1 MPARYHLSWFAI
13 VAVLLALLPSEA
25 ARAGPTIAE
34 PFRAY
39 YEQHQGLRVLGY
51 PLTGLVEADGY
62 VAQYFEKG
70 RLEDHGP
77 ERVAADWTIMYGRL
91 AAELIGDGGNTFV
104 NGTTLTY
111 AALKRHHGPAYR
123 QAPPANFV
131 SGVLETDAG
140 VFVPYDPELRPAY
153 GFVVPGYFWE
163 YITRLD
169 LFPDGWLHDIGLPM
183 TDAFQ
188 VRAYKNGAVRE
199 LIVQAFERTVLTNDP
214 LNPPDWRI
222 ERGNIGADAV
232 RLLPPLNTI
241 ELPTPGA
248 RVTLP
253 LHILA
258 RVGRPGAS
266 LLVTLRWDKGA
277 KLLHTPSVLQGEDG
291 RGVLVDCL
299 DIPPEHQSRQPWTQA
314 AQLEISDGH
323 GTILAKQPI
332 TVLHPD
338 DPDVHEITLY
348 WVVGTTL
355 NTERRHIPKTGALE
369 QAALEELLWGPG
381 VYNSVGFT
389 TALPTPEQVLSF
401 SGRTT
406 DWGPRVVLRSLRVVD
421 GVALADFSKELRAYG
436 GNPLRASLIHGQ
448 ITRTLLQ
455 FPHIH
460 DVRITIE
467 GQRDALLEPSG
478 ALRSRYETS

>member
-1 MPARYHLSWFAI
+1 MRARYSISWFIII
-13 VAVLLALLPSEA
+13 VVILALLPSEA
-25 ARAGPTIAE
+25 ARAVPMVAE

-39 YEQHQGLRVLGY
+39 YDQHQGIRVLGY

-70 RLEDHGP
+70 RLEDHRP
-77 ERVAADWTIMYGRL
+77 ERVAADWTIMFGRL
-91 AAELIGDGGNTFV
+91 AAELIERGGNTFV

-111 AALKRHHGPAYR
+111 ATLKRHHAPAYR
-123 QAPPANFV
+123 QAPPQNFV
-131 SGVLETDAG
+131 AGVMETEAG

-153 GFVVPGYFWE
+153 GFVVPSYFWD
-163 YITRLD
+163 YITRVD

-183 TDAFQ
+183 TNAFQ
-188 VRAYKNGAVRE
+188 VRAYKNGVVRE

-232 RLLPPLNTI
+232 RQLPPLNTI
-241 ELPTPGA
+241 EIPTPGEG
-248 RVTLP
+248 VTLP
-253 LHILA
+253 LHVLA
-258 RVGRPGAS
+258 RVGRPGES
-266 LLVTLRWDKGA
+266 VSVTLRWEKGA
-277 KLLHTPSVLQGEDG
+277 RLLHTSSVLQGEDG

-314 AQLEISDGH
+314 AQLEISDAG
-323 GTILAKQPI
+323 GAILVKQPV

-338 DPDVHEITLY
+338 DPDTREIKLY

-355 NTERRHIPKTGALE
+355 KTDRRHIPKTGALE
-369 QAALEELLWGPG
+369 KAALEELLWGPG

-389 TALPTPEQVLSF
+389 TALPTPEQVLGF
-401 SGRTT
+401 AGRTA

-421 GVALADFSKELRAYG
+421 AIALADFSKELRAYG
-436 GNPLRASLIHGQ
+436 DNSLRASLIHGQ

-455 FPHIH
+455 FPHIR

-467 GQRDALLEPSG
+467 GQRDETLEP
-478 ALRSRYETS
+478 